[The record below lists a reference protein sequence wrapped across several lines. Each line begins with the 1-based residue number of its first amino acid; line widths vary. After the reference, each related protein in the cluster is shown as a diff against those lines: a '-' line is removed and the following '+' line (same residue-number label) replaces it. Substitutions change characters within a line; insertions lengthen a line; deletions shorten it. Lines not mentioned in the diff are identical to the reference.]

1 MNYFPVE
8 GLIDLPRENAPKKQG
23 GREGAQPLLRWH
35 YSQEAKLG
43 VIHWAPPASPA
54 PVSSL
59 RNLKQISLIA
69 ARLGL
74 ESRQPFS
81 Y

>member
-43 VIHWAPPASPA
+43 VIH
-54 PVSSL
+54 
-59 RNLKQISLIA
+59 
-69 ARLGL
+69 
-74 ESRQPFS
+74 
-81 Y
+81 